1 MSWCDQNNRILEE
14 CHIMNANKKIRV
26 WLLVVL
32 MLLPEIARAIT
43 IQEEEELSREFMAAV
58 NEHYEIIYDSII
70 TDYVTRIG
78 DKILAVMP
86 PQSFPYKFHV
96 IKESTYNAF
105 AGPGGQIFINSGL
118 FEALNSEEEI
128 AGIIAHEISHVACR
142 HVSERI
148 ERSKK
153 IGLAT
158 LAGVAA
164 GILIGATGSGAAASA
179 TAVGSMAAAQT
190 ATLSYSRED
199 ETQADQRGLDYLTK
213 AGYSPKGLLAALTK
227 IRSRQWYGREQI
239 PTYMMTHPAVEDRIT
254 FLGSWIEANPS
265 IISKLSRHSPDAFD
279 WTHARLVAMF
289 GSEDEALKKFK
300 AQVTLTPDKALA
312 HYGYGLILA
321 RKGHR
326 SAAMDQFRA
335 ALTRRAFDPTLLT
348 ELGRTYFL
356 DGRYSE
362 ALSILQGA
370 LDISPDATE
379 GLFYSGRSL
388 MELGKFQEAARFLES
403 LLRDTPDYPEAMF
416 YLGSTYGSL
425 GRTSDACYY
434 LGRYYHI
441 RADYKNAVVQ
451 LEKAVDM
458 TTDPQKKSEIEGL
471 LKDAK
476 KRYTQK
482 VRESETR
489 RR

>member
-1 MSWCDQNNRILEE
+1 
-14 CHIMNANKKIRV
+14 MNTKDKLRV

-32 MLLPEIARAIT
+32 MLFPEIARAIT
-43 IQEEEELSREFMAAV
+43 IQEEEELSREFMTAV
-58 NEHYEIIYDSII
+58 NESYEIIHDSII

-86 PQSFPYKFHV
+86 PQSFPYHFHV

-105 AGPGGQIFINSGL
+105 AGPGGQVFINSGL

-164 GILIGATGSGAAASA
+164 GILMGATGSGAAASA
-179 TAVGSMAAAQT
+179 TAIGSLAAAQT
-190 ATLSYSRED
+190 ASLAYSRED
-199 ETQADQRGLDYLTK
+199 ETQADQRGLDYLIK

-239 PTYMMTHPAVEDRIT
+239 PTYIMTHPAVEDRMT
-254 FLGSWIEANPS
+254 FIGSWIEANPT
-265 IISKLSRHSPDAFD
+265 IIRQLPRLSPDHFD
-279 WTHARLVAMF
+279 WTHARLVGMF
-289 GSEDEALKKFK
+289 GPEDDALKYFK
-300 AQVTLTPDKALA
+300 TQLTQTPDKALA
-312 HYGYGLILA
+312 HYGYGLILT
-321 RKGHR
+321 RTGNR
-326 SAAMDQFRA
+326 SAAMDHFRT
-335 ALTRRAFDPTLLT
+335 ALTRRAFDPILLS

-356 DGRYSE
+356 DGRYAE
-362 ALSILQGA
+362 ALSILQGS
-370 LDISPDATE
+370 LDISPDEIE
-379 GLFYSGRSL
+379 GLFYTGRCL
-388 MELGKFQEAARFLES
+388 MELGKFQEASRFLES
-403 LLRDTPDYPEAMF
+403 VLRSTPDYTEAMF

-434 LGRYYHI
+434 LGRYYHT
-441 RADYKNAVVQ
+441 RGDYKNAVVQ
-451 LEKAVDM
+451 LEKAVDS
-458 TTDPQKKSEIEGL
+458 TSDPEKKSEIELL

-476 KRYTQK
+476 KRYSLK
-482 VRESETR
+482 VRESEMR
-489 RR
+489 KR